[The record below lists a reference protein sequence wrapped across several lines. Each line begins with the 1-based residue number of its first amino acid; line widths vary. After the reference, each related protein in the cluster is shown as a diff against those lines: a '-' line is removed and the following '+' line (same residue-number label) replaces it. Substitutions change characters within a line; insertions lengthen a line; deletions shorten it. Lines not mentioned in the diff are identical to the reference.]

1 MKAVDVAEKADP
13 SGFILAREER
23 TRLLVRTQR
32 LSDLLRAEDLDVAW
46 YIDAMREPE
55 HIEYA
60 KVFLQTVRKTLSGE
74 IQRFPED
81 SEVHRTSIKVSNAG
95 TGTDVRGP
103 RHGRSGGGW
112 PCAHVRHH
120 IRGAARVLRREWLR
134 RVRRARRSSPFPLSD
149 SDKMLGGQHDC
160 RKVSEWQR
168 AVPGPWV
175 GAHLGRH
182 TSRTGVS

>member
-74 IQRFPED
+74 IQRFPGSCTAPAPGLD
-81 SEVHRTSIKVSNAG
+81 RVDIILHRRNKRG
-95 TGTDVRGP
+95 HTGKCNHRLSRSLSGFV
-103 RHGRSGGGW
+103 GRSCFSSAPPAKG
-112 PCAHVRHH
+112 
-120 IRGAARVLRREWLR
+120 
-134 RVRRARRSSPFPLSD
+134 RRAAP
-149 SDKMLGGQHDC
+149 
-160 RKVSEWQR
+160 
-168 AVPGPWV
+168 
-175 GAHLGRH
+175 
-182 TSRTGVS
+182 

>member
-81 SEVHRTSIKVSNAG
+81 SEVHRTSIKVSNNFLQKRG
-95 TGTDVRGP
+95 DVIGLQLLRSPPEQRRPASWNWMRGRGVLSRRPWIERTQRTIP
-103 RHGRSGGGW
+103 RTHLR
-112 PCAHVRHH
+112 
-120 IRGAARVLRREWLR
+120 IARIAFR
-134 RVRRARRSSPFPLSD
+134 FP
-149 SDKMLGGQHDC
+149 
-160 RKVSEWQR
+160 
-168 AVPGPWV
+168 
-175 GAHLGRH
+175 
-182 TSRTGVS
+182 

>member
-23 TRLLVRTQR
+23 TRLLLRTQR

-74 IQRFPED
+74 IQRFPGSCTAPAPGLDRFSTVEI
-81 SEVHRTSIKVSNAG
+81 SVGIKVDAII
-95 TGTDVRGP
+95 DCPGP
-103 RHGRSGGGW
+103 FPGSW
-112 PCAHVRHH
+112 VAHVFHQHPLR
-120 IRGAARVLRREWLR
+120 AA
-134 RVRRARRSSPFPLSD
+134 P
-149 SDKMLGGQHDC
+149 
-160 RKVSEWQR
+160 
-168 AVPGPWV
+168 
-175 GAHLGRH
+175 
-182 TSRTGVS
+182 